1 MPPLLSEKE
10 PVMKHSSFFRF
21 FKKAIAVLVL
31 FSSHDALSLGVEDA
45 TVISKTDFAHIY
57 NKSGAIIDNNSFGG
71 GPDLGSLFNNRWDDY
86 VRLPKAGNNCY
97 VLVDFT
103 TQGVSGALEG
113 GYYVTKIVVGAAGKY
128 PFSLFYTSA
137 DNGVEVQLANQC
149 LDEGK
154 LSYDVGNIVT
164 KVKVVFHTCRAW
176 EYNDYQI
183 SELQVWG
190 LNPAEM
196 ACSHPSYSE
205 WELKEPATCTT
216 RQIDH
221 RYCNVCYEEFEQEVG
236 APLGHDYVTHLEKPG
251 KCNRYG
257 NGYIDCAR
265 TNCDFRA
272 DFPEPVDM
280 FTIGGFAELYK
291 VQFTDV
297 NVSSEY
303 NPQWWGT
310 WARYLFDN
318 KWESTHWAAMTRTGE
333 WVDFEFGTTIDPVW
347 AEFSAPNHD
356 HIIQFFARDGET
368 ETLMAEVPI
377 TKIVTYGETLD
388 PETGEPVETSPAW
401 QRVTVEFTEQ
411 HAKAVRVRFIDEIGF
426 VSAQDNHCTALGE
439 LHLYGTVEGAGHL
452 KYDRTSLMIFK

>member
-1 MPPLLSEKE
+1 MFFLL
-10 PVMKHSSFFRF
+10 
-21 FKKAIAVLVL
+21 
-31 FSSHDALSLGVEDA
+31 SHDALSLGVEDA

-57 NKSGAIIDNNSFGG
+57 NKSGTIIDGNSFGG
-71 GPDLGSLFNNRWDDY
+71 GPNLGSLFNNSWDDY

-103 TQGVSGALEG
+103 TSGVSGALAG

-128 PFSLFYTSA
+128 PFSLFYTVA
-137 DNGVEVQLANQC
+137 DTGAEVQLANQC

-154 LSYDVGNIVT
+154 LTYDVGAIAT

-190 LNPAEM
+190 LDPADM
-196 ACSHPSYSE
+196 ACSHPSYTE
-205 WELKEPATCTT
+205 WEMKEAATCTT

-221 RYCNVCYEEFEQEVG
+221 RYCTVCYEEFEQEVG

-257 NGYIDCAR
+257 TGWIDCSR
-265 TNCDFRA
+265 CDFVA
-272 DFPEPVDM
+272 EFPEPKDM
-280 FTIGGFAELYK
+280 ITLGGFAELYK

-310 WARYLFDN
+310 WARHLFDN

-333 WVDFEFGTTIDPVW
+333 WVDFEFGTTVDVTRV
-347 AEFSAPNHD
+347 ELSAPNHD
-356 HIIQFFARDGET
+356 HTIQFFARDGEM
-368 ETLMAEVPI
+368 ETLMDEVPI
-377 TKIVTYGETLD
+377 TNIVTLVEN
-388 PETGEPVETSPAW
+388 PETGESVVTTQAW

-411 HAKAVRVRFIDEIGF
+411 HAKAVRVRFVDEIGF

-439 LHLYGTVEGAGHL
+439 LHLYGTVLGAGHL
-452 KYDRTSLMIFK
+452 LYDPTTIMILR